1 FLERLRDES
10 SDTLMLTGRCYQR
23 ESMPYKGVDS
33 LVDALHRF
41 LARLQPT
48 ELEALLPRDIT
59 AAEQLFPILR
69 DVGDVVRTRRRGVAP
84 VVPDQ
89 QELRR
94 RAFAAIRELF
104 LRLADRAPLVVV
116 IDDLQWGD

>member
-1 FLERLRDES
+1 
-10 SDTLMLTGRCYQR
+10 
-23 ESMPYKGVDS
+23 
-33 LVDALHRF
+33 
-41 LARLQPT
+41 ARLQPT

-84 VVPDQ
+84 IVPDQ

-116 IDDLQWGD
+116 IDDLQWGDVDSAELLKDVLRPPDAPALLFIASYRSDEAK